1 MSEIKSHSLI
11 VLVCI
16 AIMVALA
23 IVNNADVIA
32 EKQETEIQ
40 LKSEIEKRQQAEES
54 LQELKAKI
62 EKLEEE
68 NKRLLDRL
76 ESFLDEFSIAE
87 FTVTAYAPL
96 DSQAVEGMCY
106 SGNPNI
112 TASGAR
118 VEPGKTVAA
127 GPSLPFGTN
136 LYIAGYGRR
145 IVEDRGGA
153 ITDGRLDLAVQTRE
167 EALRFG
173 RQEIKVIY
181 EGVKR

>member
-16 AIMVALA
+16 AIMIALA
-23 IVNNADVIA
+23 LVHNAEIMSEKHEA
-32 EKQETEIQ
+32 EYQ
-40 LKSEIEKRQQAEES
+40 LREEAEKRQEAEES
-54 LQELKAKI
+54 LQELKVKI

-76 ESFLDEFSIAE
+76 ESFLDEFSIAK

-127 GPSLPFGTN
+127 GPSLPFGTH

-145 IVEDRGGA
+145 TVEDRGGA
-153 ITDGRLDLAVQTRE
+153 ITDGKLDLAVQTRE

-181 EGVKR
+181 EE